1 MFKTTTN
8 KTTNRTK
15 MTPRESTRIILYW
28 TFFVKVYGIYI
39 IMVHELVKLLI
50 TVCKLTKLLIIDR
63 KLAHKAAQRYHLYPF
78 TLTHKQFR
86 KHCELLTNFHE
97 LGGTFLQYTIIYM

>member
-15 MTPRESTRIILYW
+15 MTPRECTRIILYW
-28 TFFVKVYGIYI
+28 IFLVKVYGINI

-50 TVCKLTKLLIIDR
+50 TVCKVTKLFIIDR
-63 KLAHKAAQRYHLYPF
+63 KLADKAAQKYHLYPF
-78 TLTHKQFR
+78 KITHKQFR
-86 KHCELLTNFHE
+86 KHCELLANIHE
-97 LGGTFLQYTIIYM
+97 LVEPFCNIP